1 MLVAIAAL
9 FLCLLVFL
17 HRSKEPF
24 VIEDVVARYPSNSID
39 LLYKAEFSPGCCPS
53 LYTSSSGC
61 LCKSENIHPMIMS
74 RGGNRMV
81 VPLPK
86 ISETIVQD
94 YV

>member
-1 MLVAIAAL
+1 MLVAIAVL
-9 FLCLLVFL
+9 LLCLSLTL
-17 HRSKEPF
+17 LKEPF
-24 VIEDVVARYPSNSID
+24 VIEEVVARYPSNSID
-39 LLYKAEFSPGCCPS
+39 LLYQAEFSPGCCPS

>member
-1 MLVAIAAL
+1 MLVAIAVL
-9 FLCLLVFL
+9 LLCLSLTL
-17 HRSKEPF
+17 LKEPF
-24 VIEDVVARYPSNSID
+24 VIEEVVARYPSNSID
-39 LLYKAEFSPGCCPS
+39 LLYEAEFSPGCCPS

>member
-1 MLVAIAAL
+1 MLVAIAVL
-9 FLCLLVFL
+9 LLCLSLTL
-17 HRSKEPF
+17 LKEPF
-24 VIEDVVARYPSNSID
+24 VIEEVVARYPSNSID
-39 LLYKAEFSPGCCPS
+39 LLYQAEFSPGCCPS
-53 LYTSSSGC
+53 LYSSSSGC

>member
-1 MLVAIAAL
+1 MLVAIAIL
-9 FLCLLVFL
+9 LLCLSLTL
-17 HRSKEPF
+17 LKEPF
-24 VIEDVVARYPSNSID
+24 VIEEVVARYPSNSID
-39 LLYKAEFSPGCCPS
+39 LLYQAEFSPGCCPS

-74 RGGNRMV
+74 RGGNRTV

>member
-1 MLVAIAAL
+1 MLVAIAVL
-9 FLCLLVFL
+9 LLCLSLTL
-17 HRSKEPF
+17 LKEPF
-24 VIEDVVARYPSNSID
+24 VIEEVVARYPSNSID

>member
-1 MLVAIAAL
+1 MLVAIAVL
-9 FLCLLVFL
+9 LLCLSLTL
-17 HRSKEPF
+17 SKEPF
-24 VIEDVVARYPSNSID
+24 VIEEVVARYPSNSID
-39 LLYKAEFSPGCCPS
+39 LLYQAEFSPGCCPS

>member
-1 MLVAIAAL
+1 MLVAIAVIL
-9 FLCLLVFL
+9 LCLSLTL
-17 HRSKEPF
+17 LKEPF
-24 VIEDVVARYPSNSID
+24 VIEEVVARYPSNSID
-39 LLYKAEFSPGCCPS
+39 LLYQAEFSPGCCPS

>member
-9 FLCLLVFL
+9 LLCLLLVLF
-17 HRSKEPF
+17 KEPF
-24 VIEDVVARYPSNSID
+24 VIEEVVARYPSNSID
-39 LLYKAEFSPGCCPS
+39 LLYQAEFSPGCCPS